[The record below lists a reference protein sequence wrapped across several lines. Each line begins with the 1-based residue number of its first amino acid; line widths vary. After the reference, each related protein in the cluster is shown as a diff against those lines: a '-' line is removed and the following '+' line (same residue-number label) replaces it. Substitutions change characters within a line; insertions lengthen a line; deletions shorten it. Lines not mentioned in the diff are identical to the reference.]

1 MLSWFRNK
9 KIPDIYLYISH
20 FLDHFI
26 ILVFAKAAYEAGQEI
41 GLTYGE
47 TIQLATLGFILFG
60 VASPIAAGLADIF
73 SRSIIMVVFHFGI
86 GISSILIS
94 FSYTSFHLVLGL
106 SSLGFFSAIFHPVGI
121 AMLLETK
128 ERVGLRL
135 GINGLF
141 GNMGVASAPLITGI
155 IIFYSDWKM
164 AFFISGVVCVIYGI
178 FFALALKSTDQSGG
192 SSKQTK
198 SEKFAPG
205 WRQALVALGI
215 STTFG
220 GFIFTAVTFLVP
232 RYLELYMEDLLLSV
246 AITGLLA
253 SLVYAISSFSQV
265 LVGWLI
271 DRVSPRIVLFIVSF
285 GQIIFIYLASQF
297 DGYTLL
303 FLMTLAVCFV
313 FGQIPIIDAVM
324 VRYVPD
330 SWRNRVLSMKFV
342 LNLGVGATVL
352 PTCSFMLEKG
362 YQLSHLFSFLS
373 LFSVIIVLAA
383 ILLPSQ
389 SSEHKGK
396 KSYNYSQNR

>member
-9 KIPDIYLYISH
+9 KIPDIYLYVSH

-26 ILVFAKAAYEAGQEI
+26 ILVFAKAAYDAGQEI

-60 VASPIAAGLADIF
+60 LASPIAARLADTY

-94 FSYTSFHLVLGL
+94 FSHTSFHLVLGL
-106 SSLGFFSAIFHPVGI
+106 SSLGFFAAIFHPVGI

-141 GNMGVASAPLITGI
+141 GNMGVASAPLATGV
-155 IIFYSDWKM
+155 IIFYSNWKI
-164 AFFISGVVCVIYGI
+164 AFFVSGAVCIIYGI
-178 FFALALKSTDQSGG
+178 LFALALKPADQS
-192 SSKQTK
+192 SEASAQIK
-198 SEKFAPG
+198 SEKFSPG
-205 WRQALVALGI
+205 WKQALVALGI

-220 GFIFTAVTFLVP
+220 GFVFTAVTFLVP

-271 DRVSPRIVLFIVSF
+271 DRMSPRKVLFIVSI

-362 YQLSHLFSFLS
+362 YQLSDLFSFLS
-373 LFSVIIVLAA
+373 LFSIVIVLAS

-389 SSEHKGK
+389 SSALNGRKFYKEI
-396 KSYNYSQNR
+396 

>member
-9 KIPDIYLYISH
+9 KIPDIYLYVSH

-26 ILVFAKAAYEAGQEI
+26 ILVFAKAAYDAGQEI
-41 GLTYGE
+41 GLTFGE

-60 VASPIAAGLADIF
+60 LASPIAARLADTY

-94 FSYTSFHLVLGL
+94 FSHTSFHLVLGL
-106 SSLGFFSAIFHPVGI
+106 SSLGFFAAIFHPVGI

-141 GNMGVASAPLITGI
+141 GNMGVASAPLATGV
-155 IIFYSDWKM
+155 IIFYSNWKI
-164 AFFISGVVCVIYGI
+164 AFFVSGVVCIIYGI
-178 FFALALKSTDQSGG
+178 LFALALKPADQS
-192 SSKQTK
+192 SEVSAQIK
-198 SEKFAPG
+198 SEKFSPG
-205 WRQALVALGI
+205 WKQALVALGI

-220 GFIFTAVTFLVP
+220 GFVFTAVTFLVP

-271 DRVSPRIVLFIVSF
+271 DRMSPRKVLFIVSI

-303 FLMTLAVCFV
+303 FLMTLAVCFI
-313 FGQIPIIDAVM
+313 FGQIPIIDTVM

-362 YQLSHLFSFLS
+362 YQLSDLFSFLS
-373 LFSVIIVLAA
+373 LFSIVIVLAS

-389 SSEHKGK
+389 SSALNGRKFYKEI
-396 KSYNYSQNR
+396 

>member
-9 KIPDIYLYISH
+9 KIPDIYLYVSH

-26 ILVFAKAAYEAGQEI
+26 ILVFAKAAYDAGQEI

-60 VASPIAAGLADIF
+60 LASPIAARLADTY

-94 FSYTSFHLVLGL
+94 FSHTSFHLVLGL
-106 SSLGFFSAIFHPVGI
+106 SSLGFFAAIFHPVGI

-141 GNMGVASAPLITGI
+141 GNMGVASAPLATGV
-155 IIFYSDWKM
+155 IIFYSNWKI
-164 AFFISGVVCVIYGI
+164 AFFVSGAVCIIYGI
-178 FFALALKSTDQSGG
+178 LFALALKPVDQS
-192 SSKQTK
+192 SEVSVQIK
-198 SEKFAPG
+198 SEKFSPG
-205 WRQALVALGI
+205 WKQALVALGI

-220 GFIFTAVTFLVP
+220 GFVFTAVTFLVP

-271 DRVSPRIVLFIVSF
+271 DRMSPRKVLFIVSI

-362 YQLSHLFSFLS
+362 YQLSDLFSFLS
-373 LFSVIIVLAA
+373 LFSIVIVLAS

-389 SSEHKGK
+389 SSALNGRKFYKEI
-396 KSYNYSQNR
+396 

>member
-1 MLSWFRNK
+1 MLSRFRNK
-9 KIPDIYLYISH
+9 KIPDVYLYVSH

-26 ILVFAKAAYEAGQEI
+26 ILVFAKAAYDAGQEI
-41 GLTYGE
+41 GLSYGE

-60 VASPIAAGLADIF
+60 VASPIAARLADIF

-155 IIFYSDWKM
+155 IIFYSNWKM
-164 AFFISGVVCVIYGI
+164 AFFVSGILCIVYGI
-178 FFALALKSTDQSGG
+178 FFSMALKPATDQSGELLT
-192 SSKQTK
+192 QIK
-198 SEKFAPG
+198 SEKFSPG
-205 WRQALVALGI
+205 WKQALVALGI

-232 RYLELYMEDLLLSV
+232 RYLELYMKDLLLSV
-246 AITGLLA
+246 AMTGLLA

-265 LVGWLI
+265 IVGWLI
-271 DRVSPRIVLFIVSF
+271 DRMSPRIVLFIVSI
-285 GQIIFIYLASQF
+285 GQIIFIYLASKF
-297 DGYTLL
+297 DGYNLV

-352 PTCSFMLEKG
+352 PTCSFMLDKG
-362 YQLSHLFSFLS
+362 YKLSDLFSFLC
-373 LFSVIIVLAA
+373 LFSVIIVFAS

-389 SSEHKGK
+389 SSTINGK
-396 KSYNYSQNR
+396 KIHK

>member
-9 KIPDIYLYISH
+9 KIPDIYLYVSH

-26 ILVFAKAAYEAGQEI
+26 ILVFAKAAYDAGQEI

-60 VASPIAAGLADIF
+60 LASPIAARLADTY

-94 FSYTSFHLVLGL
+94 FSHTSFHLVLGL
-106 SSLGFFSAIFHPVGI
+106 SSLGFFAAIFHPVGI

-141 GNMGVASAPLITGI
+141 GNMGVASAPLATGV
-155 IIFYSDWKM
+155 IIFYSNWKI
-164 AFFISGVVCVIYGI
+164 AFFVSGAVCIIYGI
-178 FFALALKSTDQSGG
+178 LFALALKPEDQS
-192 SSKQTK
+192 SEVSAEIK
-198 SEKFAPG
+198 SEKFSPG
-205 WRQALVALGI
+205 WKQALVALGI

-220 GFIFTAVTFLVP
+220 GVVFTAVTFLVP

-271 DRVSPRIVLFIVSF
+271 DRMSPRKVLFIVSI

-303 FLMTLAVCFV
+303 FLMTLAVCFI

-362 YQLSHLFSFLS
+362 YQLSDLFSFLS
-373 LFSVIIVLAA
+373 LFSIVIVLAS

-389 SSEHKGK
+389 SSALNGRKFYKEI
-396 KSYNYSQNR
+396 

>member
-9 KIPDIYLYISH
+9 KIPDIYLYVSH

-26 ILVFAKAAYEAGQEI
+26 ILVFAKAAYDAGQEI

-60 VASPIAAGLADIF
+60 LASPIAARLADTY

-94 FSYTSFHLVLGL
+94 FSHTSFHLVLGL
-106 SSLGFFSAIFHPVGI
+106 SSLGFFAAIFHPVGI

-141 GNMGVASAPLITGI
+141 GNMGVASAPLATGV
-155 IIFYSDWKM
+155 IIFYSNWKI
-164 AFFISGVVCVIYGI
+164 AFFVSGVVCIIYGI
-178 FFALALKSTDQSGG
+178 LFALALKPADQS
-192 SSKQTK
+192 SEVSAQIK
-198 SEKFAPG
+198 SEKFSPD
-205 WRQALVALGI
+205 WKQALVALGI

-220 GFIFTAVTFLVP
+220 GFVFTAVTFLVP

-271 DRVSPRIVLFIVSF
+271 DRMSPRKVLFIVSI

-303 FLMTLAVCFV
+303 FLMTLAVCFI

-362 YQLSHLFSFLS
+362 YQLSDLFSFLS
-373 LFSVIIVLAA
+373 LFSIVIVLAS

-389 SSEHKGK
+389 SSALNGRKFYKEI
-396 KSYNYSQNR
+396 

>member
-1 MLSWFRNK
+1 MLSQFRNK
-9 KIPDIYLYISH
+9 KIPDIYLFISH

-26 ILVFAKAAYEAGQEI
+26 ILVFAKAAYDAGQDI

-60 VASPIAAGLADIF
+60 VASPLAARVADIF
-73 SRSIIMVVFHFGI
+73 SRSITMVVFHFGI

-94 FSYTSFHLVLGL
+94 FSYTSLHLVLGL
-106 SSLGFFSAIFHPVGI
+106 SSLGFFAAIFHPVGI

-164 AFFISGVVCVIYGI
+164 AFLISGIVCIIYGI
-178 FFALALKSTDQSGG
+178 LFALALKPTELQSGL
-192 SSKQTK
+192 SSKIK
-198 SEKFAPG
+198 PEKFSYG
-205 WRQALVALGI
+205 WKQALLALAI

-220 GFIFTAVTFLVP
+220 GFVFTAVTFLVP
-232 RYLELYMEDLLLSV
+232 RYLELYMENLALSV
-246 AITGLLA
+246 AMTGLLA
-253 SLVYAISSFSQV
+253 SFVYAISSFSQV
-265 LVGWLI
+265 IVGWFI
-271 DRVSPRIVLFIVSF
+271 DYISPKIVLFIVSM

-297 DGYTLL
+297 DGYKLL
-303 FLMTLAVCFV
+303 FFMTLAVCFV

-330 SWRNRVLSMKFV
+330 SWRNRVLSIKFV
-342 LNLGVGATVL
+342 LNLGVGAAVL
-352 PTCSFMLEKG
+352 PTCSFMLDKG
-362 YQLSHLFSFLS
+362 YELSQLFSCLS
-373 LFSVIIVLAA
+373 VFSMVIVFASF
-383 ILLPSQ
+383 LLPSQ
-389 SSEHKGK
+389 SSSFNK
-396 KSYNYSQNR
+396 KKILK

>member
-1 MLSWFRNK
+1 MLSRFRNK
-9 KIPDIYLYISH
+9 KIPDVYLYVSH

-26 ILVFAKAAYEAGQEI
+26 ILVFAKAAYDAGQEI
-41 GLTYGE
+41 GLSYGE

-60 VASPIAAGLADIF
+60 VASPIAARLADIF

-141 GNMGVASAPLITGI
+141 GNMGVASAPLITGV
-155 IIFYSDWKM
+155 IIFYSNWKM
-164 AFFISGVVCVIYGI
+164 AFFVSGILCIVYGI
-178 FFALALKSTDQSGG
+178 FFSMALKPATNQSGELLT
-192 SSKQTK
+192 QIK
-198 SEKFAPG
+198 SEKFSPG
-205 WRQALVALGI
+205 WKQALVALGI

-232 RYLELYMEDLLLSV
+232 RYLELYMKDLLLSV
-246 AITGLLA
+246 AMTGLLA

-265 LVGWLI
+265 IVGWLI
-271 DRVSPRIVLFIVSF
+271 DRMSPRIVLFIVSI

-297 DGYTLL
+297 DGYNLV
-303 FLMTLAVCFV
+303 FFMTLAVCFV

-324 VRYVPD
+324 VRYIPD

-352 PTCSFMLEKG
+352 PTCSFMLDKG
-362 YQLSHLFSFLS
+362 YKLSDLFSFLC
-373 LFSVIIVLAA
+373 LFSVIIVFAS

-389 SSEHKGK
+389 SSTINGK
-396 KSYNYSQNR
+396 KIHK

>member
-1 MLSWFRNK
+1 MLSSFRNK
-9 KIPDIYLYISH
+9 KIPDIYLYVSH

-26 ILVFAKAAYEAGQEI
+26 ILVFAKAAYDAGREM

-60 VASPIAAGLADIF
+60 LASPVAARLADTY
-73 SRSIIMVVFHFGI
+73 SRSIIMVVFHFGV

-94 FSYTSFHLVLGL
+94 FSHTSFHLVLGL
-106 SSLGFFSAIFHPVGI
+106 SSLGFFAAIFHPVGI

-155 IIFYSDWKM
+155 IIFYSNWKI
-164 AFFISGVVCVIYGI
+164 AFFVSGAVCIIYGI
-178 FFALALKSTDQSGG
+178 LFALALKPVDQS
-192 SSKQTK
+192 SDVSVQIK
-198 SEKFAPG
+198 SEKFSPG
-205 WRQALVALGI
+205 WKQALVALGI

-220 GFIFTAVTFLVP
+220 GFVFTAVTFLVP

-246 AITGLLA
+246 ALTGLLA

-271 DRVSPRIVLFIVSF
+271 DRMSPRKVLFIVST

-297 DGYTLL
+297 DGYKLF

-330 SWRNRVLSMKFV
+330 NWRNRVLSMKFV

-362 YQLSHLFSFLS
+362 YQLSDLFSFLS
-373 LFSVIIVLAA
+373 LFSIVIVLAA

-389 SSEHKGK
+389 SPALNGRKFYKEI
-396 KSYNYSQNR
+396 

>member
-1 MLSWFRNK
+1 MLSRFRNK
-9 KIPDIYLYISH
+9 KIPDIYLFISH

-26 ILVFAKAAYEAGQEI
+26 ILVFAKAAYDAGQDI

-60 VASPIAAGLADIF
+60 VASPIAARVADIF
-73 SRSIIMVVFHFGI
+73 SRSITMVVFHFGV
-86 GISSILIS
+86 GISSIIVS
-94 FSYTSFHLVLGL
+94 FSHTAFHLLLGL
-106 SSLGFFSAIFHPVGI
+106 SSLGFFAAIFHPVGI
-121 AMLLETK
+121 AMLLEKK

-141 GNMGVASAPLITGI
+141 GNMGVASAPLITGV

-164 AFFISGVVCVIYGI
+164 AFLISGIVCIIYGI
-178 FFALALKSTDQSGG
+178 FFALALKSTVQSSGL
-192 SSKQTK
+192 SSKIK
-198 SEKFAPG
+198 SEKFSDG
-205 WRQALVALGI
+205 WKQALLALAI

-220 GFIFTAVTFLVP
+220 GFVFTAVTFLVP
-232 RYLELYMEDLLLSV
+232 RYIELYMENLMLSV
-246 AITGLLA
+246 AMTGLLA
-253 SLVYAISSFSQV
+253 SLVYAVSSFSQV
-265 LVGWLI
+265 IVGWLI
-271 DRVSPRIVLFIVSF
+271 DRISPRIVLFIVSV

-303 FLMTLAVCFV
+303 FFITLAVCFV

-330 SWRNRVLSMKFV
+330 SWRNRILSIKFV

-352 PTCSFMLEKG
+352 PTCSFMLDRG
-362 YQLSHLFSFLS
+362 YQLSELFCFLS
-373 LFSVIIVLAA
+373 LLSVIIVMAS

-389 SSEHKGK
+389 SSVRNKRK
-396 KSYNYSQNR
+396 I

>member
-9 KIPDIYLYISH
+9 KIPDIYLFISH

-26 ILVFAKAAYEAGQEI
+26 ILVFAKAAYDAGQDI

-47 TIQLATLGFILFG
+47 TIKLATLGFILFG
-60 VASPIAAGLADIF
+60 VASPIAARVADTL
-73 SRSIIMVVFHFGI
+73 SRSLIMVVFHFGV
-86 GISSILIS
+86 GISSIMLS
-94 FSYTSFHLVLGL
+94 FSHTSFHLLLGL
-106 SSLGFFSAIFHPVGI
+106 SSLGFFAAIFHPVGI
-121 AMLLETK
+121 AMLLENK

-141 GNMGVASAPLITGI
+141 GNMGVASAPLITGV

-164 AFFISGVVCVIYGI
+164 AFLISGIVCIIYGI
-178 FFALALKSTDQSGG
+178 FFALALKSTVQSSGL
-192 SSKQTK
+192 SSKIK
-198 SEKFAPG
+198 SEKFSHG
-205 WRQALVALGI
+205 WKQALLALAI

-220 GFIFTAVTFLVP
+220 GFVFTAVTFLVP
-232 RYLELYMEDLLLSV
+232 RYIELYMENLMLSV
-246 AITGLLA
+246 AMTGLLA
-253 SLVYAISSFSQV
+253 SLVYAVSSFSQV
-265 LVGWLI
+265 IVGWLI
-271 DRVSPRIVLFIVSF
+271 DRISPRIVLFIVSV

-303 FLMTLAVCFV
+303 FFITLAVCFV

-330 SWRNRVLSMKFV
+330 SWRNRILSIKFV

-352 PTCSFMLEKG
+352 PTCSFMLDRG
-362 YQLSHLFSFLS
+362 YQLSELFCFLS
-373 LFSVIIVLAA
+373 LLSVIIVMAS

-389 SSEHKGK
+389 SSVRNERK
-396 KSYNYSQNR
+396 N

>member
-1 MLSWFRNK
+1 MLSRFRNK
-9 KIPDIYLYISH
+9 KIPDVYLYGSH

-26 ILVFAKAAYEAGQEI
+26 ILVFAKAAYDAGQEI
-41 GLTYGE
+41 GLSYGE

-60 VASPIAAGLADIF
+60 VSSPIAARLADIF

-141 GNMGVASAPLITGI
+141 GNMGVASAPLITGV
-155 IIFYSDWKM
+155 IIFYSNWKM
-164 AFFISGVVCVIYGI
+164 AFFVSGILCIVYGI
-178 FFALALKSTDQSGG
+178 FFSMALKPATDQSGELLT
-192 SSKQTK
+192 QIK
-198 SEKFAPG
+198 SEKFSPG
-205 WRQALVALGI
+205 WKQALVALGI

-232 RYLELYMEDLLLSV
+232 RYLELYMKDLLLSV

-265 LVGWLI
+265 IVGWLI
-271 DRVSPRIVLFIVSF
+271 DRMSPRIVLFIVSI

-297 DGYTLL
+297 DGYNLV
-303 FLMTLAVCFV
+303 FFMTLAVCFV

-352 PTCSFMLEKG
+352 PTCSFMLDKG
-362 YQLSHLFSFLS
+362 YKLSDLFSFLC
-373 LFSVIIVLAA
+373 LFSVIIVFAS

-389 SSEHKGK
+389 SSTINGK
-396 KSYNYSQNR
+396 KIHK

>member
-1 MLSWFRNK
+1 MLSRFRNK
-9 KIPDIYLYISH
+9 KIPDIYLFISH

-26 ILVFAKAAYEAGQEI
+26 ILVFAKAAYDAGQGI

-60 VASPIAAGLADIF
+60 IASPIAARVADIF
-73 SRSIIMVVFHFGI
+73 SRSITMVVFHFGI

-94 FSYTSFHLVLGL
+94 FSYTSLHLVLGL
-106 SSLGFFSAIFHPVGI
+106 SSLGFFAAIFHPVGI

-135 GINGLF
+135 GVNGLF

-164 AFFISGVVCVIYGI
+164 AFLISGIICIIYGI
-178 FFALALKSTDQSGG
+178 FFARALKPMELPNGG
-192 SSKQTK
+192 SPKIK
-198 SEKFAPG
+198 SEKFSHG
-205 WRQALVALGI
+205 WRQALLALAI

-220 GFIFTAVTFLVP
+220 GFVFTAVTFLVP
-232 RYLELYMEDLLLSV
+232 RYLELYMENLMLSV
-246 AITGLLA
+246 AMTGLLA
-253 SLVYAISSFSQV
+253 SFVYAISSFSQV
-265 LVGWLI
+265 VVGWFI
-271 DRVSPRIVLFIVSF
+271 DRISPKLVLFIVSI

-297 DGYTLL
+297 DGYKLL
-303 FLMTLAVCFV
+303 FFMTLAVCFV

-330 SWRNRVLSMKFV
+330 GWRNRVLSMKFV

-352 PTCSFMLEKG
+352 PTCSFMLDKG
-362 YQLSHLFSFLS
+362 YKLSELFSFLS
-373 LFSVIIVLAA
+373 LFSVIIVLAS

-389 SSEHKGK
+389 SSTRAERMILRK
-396 KSYNYSQNR
+396 